1 MTESQQLATEIVR
14 ILKRAGHVAYFAGG
28 WVRDFVMD
36 HPSSDIDIATGAK
49 PQEIL
54 DLFPQTILV
63 GIAFGVVIVMKEGH
77 QFEVATFREDLE
89 YLHGRRPEKITFTD
103 ARADAQRRDFTIN
116 GMFYDP
122 IEEEIHDFV
131 HGRQDIEKGVIRAI
145 GDADERFVEDRLR
158 MIRAIRFA
166 ARFEFTIDFETERA
180 IKENADTLLPA
191 VAMERV
197 WDEFKKMAAHPHLD
211 IALVQLHRQGLL
223 PVIFPS
229 LAGVHL
235 NDIKHRV
242 SPFAHYPKNCPPILY
257 LMALFPSASSQE
269 IDDICRDLRISK
281 KMTRLALLYRETLS
295 LAARGGSPIDWAYLY
310 AEEHG
315 ELCLQVI
322 AARFPRGQWIAFLK
336 MHHQMRE
343 VLYPHIKRIQERTP
357 LVSAALLKG
366 EGIPQGPLMGQ
377 LLKEGERLSILHDLG
392 TPQQAFERLKNSSLW
407 PSE

>member
-1 MTESQQLATEIVR
+1 MTETQQLATEIVR
-14 ILKRAGHVAYFAGG
+14 TLSKAGHVAYFAGG
-28 WVRDFVMD
+28 WVRDFVMG
-36 HPSSDIDIATGAK
+36 HPSNDIDIATSAK

-63 GIAFGVVIVMKEGH
+63 GIAFGVVIVVKEGH

-89 YLHGRRPEKITFTD
+89 YRHGRRPEKITFTD
-103 ARADAQRRDFTIN
+103 AREDALRRDFTIN

-122 IEEEIHDFV
+122 LEEEIHDFV
-131 HGRQDIEKGVIRAI
+131 HGQQDIKKGVIRAI

-158 MIRAIRFA
+158 MIRALRFA
-166 ARFEFTIDFETERA
+166 ARFEFTIDFKTERA
-180 IKENADTLLPA
+180 IRENADTLLPA

-197 WDEFKKMAAHPHLD
+197 WDEFKKMSAYPHLD
-211 IALVQLHRQGLL
+211 IALVQLHRLGLL
-223 PVIFPS
+223 SEIFPS

-235 NDIKHRV
+235 NEIKHHV
-242 SPFAHYPKNCPPILY
+242 STFAHYPKNCPPILY

-269 IDDICRDLRISK
+269 IEDICRDLRVSK
-281 KMTRLALLYRETLS
+281 KMTTLALLYRKTLS
-295 LAARGGSPIDWAYLY
+295 LAARGGSPSDWVHLY

-322 AARFPRGQWIAFLK
+322 AARFPRGQRIAFLK
-336 MHHQMRE
+336 MHHQKRE
-343 VLYPHIKRIQERTP
+343 MFYPHIERIHERNP
-357 LVSAALLKG
+357 LISAALLKE

-377 LLKEGERLSILHDLG
+377 LLKEGERLTILHDFK
-392 TPQQAFERLKNSSLW
+392 TPQQAFKKLKKSPLW